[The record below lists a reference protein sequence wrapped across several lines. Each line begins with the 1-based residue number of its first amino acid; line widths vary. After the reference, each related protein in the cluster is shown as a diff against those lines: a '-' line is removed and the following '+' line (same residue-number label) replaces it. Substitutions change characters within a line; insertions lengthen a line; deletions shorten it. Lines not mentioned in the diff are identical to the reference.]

1 MSKRSSTQEFFEKT
15 MLLAAPLLFGF
26 STFFWS
32 NGEYDTRGASLLI
45 IALMC
50 WIPAFQSLFS
60 LVKPFAPNYAQWGWL
75 VALYGC
81 ISGVC
86 FAFLGYFATALAVP
100 HDTYVKALEQYPI
113 SSGVLLFWAGPLFP
127 LSLLVLSG
135 VLYRVNAAPGWI
147 CLVLAVGAILFPIS
161 RIQRVEWVAH
171 ISDLLILIALGYFA
185 VIKPAAHQKP
195 MY

>member
-45 IALMC
+45 IALLC
-50 WIPAFQSLFS
+50 WIAAFQFLFS
-60 LVKPFAPNYAQWGWL
+60 LVKPFTPNYAQWGWL

-86 FAFLGYFATALAVP
+86 FAFLGYITTALGIS
-100 HDTYVKALEQYPI
+100 HDIYIKALEQYPI

-127 LSLLVLSG
+127 LSLLILSG
-135 VLYRVNAAPGWI
+135 VLYRVNVAPGWV
-147 CLVLAVGAILFPIS
+147 CLMLAVGAILFPLS
-161 RIQRVEWVAH
+161 RVQRVEWLAH
-171 ISDLLILIALGYFA
+171 ASDLLVFIAATYF
-185 VIKPAAHQKP
+185 VTVKPVGQR
-195 MY
+195 